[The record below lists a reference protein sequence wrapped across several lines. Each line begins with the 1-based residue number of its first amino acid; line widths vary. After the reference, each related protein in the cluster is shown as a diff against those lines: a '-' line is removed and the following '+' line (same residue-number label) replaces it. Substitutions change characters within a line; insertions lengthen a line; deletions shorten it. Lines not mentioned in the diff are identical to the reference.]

1 MNSLTNFY
9 GQIIPY
15 QIGEIYICPDDNEA
29 FVLLS
34 VNAKNQRFQFNKDQW
49 CTDLIFIDLIY
60 KKTGRKVIEDTTT
73 QLKLF

>member
-15 QIGEIYICPDDNEA
+15 QIGEIYICPDDNEE
-29 FVLLS
+29 FVLIS
-34 VNAKNQRFQFNKDQW
+34 VNAKNQRFYFNKDQW

-60 KKTGRKVIEDTTT
+60 KKTGRKVIENTTT